1 MRLTPRLSCPF
12 FQNLVL
18 SDVFKPCIISL
29 LSFFL
34 ILVHVIIKGL
44 AMRWFSVASLFA
56 KQFHVFDLLRS
67 NQTVGVC
74 QSSSAA
80 SEVNLFSDPHQG
92 ENTGEPE
99 GADACSHCLV

>member
-1 MRLTPRLSCPF
+1 MFLSHASFLC
-12 FQNLVL
+12 
-18 SDVFKPCIISL
+18 
-29 LSFFL
+29 SFFL
-34 ILVHVIIKGL
+34 ILVHGIIKCL

>member
-34 ILVHVIIKGL
+34 ILVHGIIEGL

-92 ENTGEPE
+92 GEHRRAR
-99 GADACSHCLV
+99 GG